1 MSDITVIT
9 ESVRKEAT
17 KWRRLADQVEPIRGA
32 VQSATLGATAFFIG
46 DGNAAAHH
54 QAYYQYQ
61 AFMEDILRGA
71 VVEFEQLGKALNK
84 VADAYDD
91 AERVIELDLDKIY
104 GV

>member
-1 MSDITVIT
+1 MNCSLPAWTSSYSGPLRSRT
-9 ESVRKEAT
+9 
-17 KWRRLADQVEPIRGA
+17 A
-32 VQSATLGATAFFIG
+32 VPPLKI
-46 DGNAAAHH
+46 